1 MVSYIMKR
9 ILLAAF
15 TLLVISFISFF
26 IVQLPPGDIVDQYI
40 DMLPDVGANKDTIAS
55 VDAEKLREEWGLN
68 DPLILQWWR
77 WVSGIIFRADFG
89 TSYTSIAGATPQG
102 VPVVEPIQN
111 YLPYTIYLSIFTA
124 VITWIFSLPVGI
136 YSAVRQHSIGDYV
149 FTFIGFTGLAVPD
162 FLLGLVL
169 MYVAYAYFDHSV
181 GGIFS
186 GDYLTA
192 PWSVGRV
199 IDMLQHLIIPG
210 IVLGTAGTAGLI
222 RVMRNNLLDELDKP
236 YVVTAKAKGMPGWRI
251 IVKYPVRVAI
261 NPFISGIGGML
272 PGLVSGSVIVS
283 IVLSL
288 PTIGPIFLEAVMAQ
302 DALNQ
307 VAKNEFNKVYGED
320 YVFLGFRPGNEA
332 VVKGIV
338 SNIRKLYTV
347 DVYQKKIDEIPL
359 MKGINNFKDFDFLF
373 SSSAGFPGTIEWVQY
388 ASDPTGVPMASGVT
402 SIQVNEVM
410 PYVQAGQMVGV
421 LAGMPGAAEYESLI
435 NQKGSATSGMDAQ
448 SVAHL
453 VIVLFIILGNI
464 SFFIERKRSKKY

>member
-1 MVSYIMKR
+1 MSR
-9 ILLAAF
+9 IEDVFLKIGSVDRRWIFLIIAAVVIVP
-15 TLLVISFISFF
+15 LLVPIGLPIRATNTTKDVYDAIERLPAGSNVLLSTEYSPSTRPENHPMTISILRHLFKNNHKVF
-26 IVQLPPGDIVDQYI
+26 VTCLW
-40 DMLPDVGANKDTIAS
+40 PDG
-55 VDAEKLREEWGLN
+55 
-68 DPLILQWWR
+68 Q
-77 WVSGIIFRADFG
+77 F
-89 TSYTSIAGATPQG
+89 
-102 VPVVEPIQN
+102 
-111 YLPYTIYLSIFTA
+111 
-124 VITWIFSLPVGI
+124 
-136 YSAVRQHSIGDYV
+136 
-149 FTFIGFTGLAVPD
+149 
-162 FLLGLVL
+162 
-169 MYVAYAYFDHSV
+169 
-181 GGIFS
+181 
-186 GDYLTA
+186 
-192 PWSVGRV
+192 
-199 IDMLQHLIIPG
+199 
-210 IVLGTAGTAGLI
+210 
-222 RVMRNNLLDELDKP
+222 
-236 YVVTAKAKGMPGWRI
+236 
-251 IVKYPVRVAI
+251 
-261 NPFISGIGGML
+261 
-272 PGLVSGSVIVS
+272 
-283 IVLSL
+283 
-288 PTIGPIFLEAVMAQ
+288 MAQ

>member
-1 MVSYIMKR
+1 MSR
-9 ILLAAF
+9 IE
-15 TLLVISFISFF
+15 
-26 IVQLPPGDIVDQYI
+26 
-40 DMLPDVGANKDTIAS
+40 DVFLKIGS
-55 VDAEKLREEWGLN
+55 VDR
-68 DPLILQWWR
+68 R
-77 WVSGIIFRADFG
+77 
-89 TSYTSIAGATPQG
+89 
-102 VPVVEPIQN
+102 
-111 YLPYTIYLSIFTA
+111 
-124 VITWIFSLPVGI
+124 WIF
-136 YSAVRQHSIGDYV
+136 
-149 FTFIGFTGLAVPD
+149 
-162 FLLGLVL
+162 
-169 MYVAYAYFDHSV
+169 
-181 GGIFS
+181 
-186 GDYLTA
+186 
-192 PWSVGRV
+192 
-199 IDMLQHLIIPG
+199 LIIAA
-210 IVLGTAGTAGLI
+210 V
-222 RVMRNNLLDELDKP
+222 
-236 YVVTAKAKGMPGWRI
+236 
-251 IVKYPVRVAI
+251 
-261 NPFISGIGGML
+261 
-272 PGLVSGSVIVS
+272 VIVPLLFPIGLPIRATETTKDVYDAIERLPAGSNVLLSTEYSPSTRPENHPMTIS
-283 IVLSL
+283 ILRHLFKNNHKVFITCLW
-288 PTIGPIFLEAVMAQ
+288 PDGQFMAQ

-338 SNIRKLYTV
+338 SNIRKIYTV